1 MQHTNN
7 NSNTKQNVMQKVTF
21 MQINC
26 NNQDFEPMDTQFNS
40 IRLADDADLDAL
52 KTQIGT
58 ETVQRLLR
66 NYSLEN
72 FRVYSIHTKNG
83 YTGILELFI
92 TEAFANLIRGIL
104 TAFTDNEC
112 FDYIPN
118 GIDAFFS
125 MLKALTNS
133 NNAII
138 QKALQELPLK
148 TWAELYDNL
157 IPKYAHIDTTIT
169 NWETGL
175 NSNFNEYAPCII
187 L

>member
-7 NSNTKQNVMQKVTF
+7 NTQTQNIMQKVTF

-26 NNQDFEPMDTQFNS
+26 NSQDFDPMFTQFNS

-52 KTQIGT
+52 KIQIGT
-58 ETVQRLLR
+58 KTFRRLLK
-66 NYSLEN
+66 NYSPEN
-72 FRVYSIHTKNG
+72 FRVYSIHTKDG
-83 YTGILELFI
+83 YTGTLELFI

-133 NNAII
+133 NNDTI

>member
-7 NSNTKQNVMQKVTF
+7 NTQTQNIMQQVTF
-21 MQINC
+21 MQLNC
-26 NNQDFEPMDTQFNS
+26 NDPDFDPMVTQFNS
-40 IRLADDADLDAL
+40 IRLANDADLDAL

-58 ETVQRLLR
+58 ETVQRLLKDF
-66 NYSLEN
+66 YPEN
-72 FRVYSIHTKNG
+72 FRVYSINTKRG
-83 YTGILELFI
+83 YTGTLELFI
-92 TEAFANLIRGIL
+92 TEAFANLIKGIL
-104 TAFTDNEC
+104 TAFTDDEC
-112 FDYIPN
+112 FDYIPS

-133 NNAII
+133 NNATI

>member
-7 NSNTKQNVMQKVTF
+7 NTQTQNIMQQVTF
-21 MQINC
+21 MQLNC
-26 NNQDFEPMDTQFNS
+26 NDQDFDPMVTQFNS

-52 KTQIGT
+52 KIQIGT
-58 ETVQRLLR
+58 KTFRRLLKDF
-66 NYSLEN
+66 YPEN
-72 FRVYSIHTKNG
+72 FRVYSINTKKG
-83 YTGILELFI
+83 YTGTLELFI
-92 TEAFANLIRGIL
+92 TEAFANLIKGIL
-104 TAFTDNEC
+104 TAFTDDEC
-112 FDYIPN
+112 FDYIPS

-133 NNAII
+133 NNATI

>member
-1 MQHTNN
+1 MQHTN
-7 NSNTKQNVMQKVTF
+7 SNTQTQNIMQQVTF
-21 MQINC
+21 MQLNC
-26 NNQDFEPMDTQFNS
+26 NNQDFDPMITQFNS

-58 ETVQRLLR
+58 ETVQRLLKDF
-66 NYSLEN
+66 YPES
-72 FRVYSIHTKNG
+72 FRVYSINTKDG
-83 YTGILELFI
+83 YTGTLELFI
-92 TEAFANLIRGIL
+92 TEAFANLIKGIL

-133 NNAII
+133 NNTTI

>member
-1 MQHTNN
+1 MQHTN
-7 NSNTKQNVMQKVTF
+7 SNTQTQNTMQQVTF

-26 NNQDFEPMDTQFNS
+26 NNQDFDPMVTQFNS

-52 KTQIGT
+52 KIQIGT
-58 ETVQRLLR
+58 KTFRRLLKH
-66 NYSLEN
+66 YSFEN
-72 FRVYSIHTKNG
+72 FRVYSINTKEG
-83 YTGILELFI
+83 YTGTLERFI
-92 TEAFANLIRGIL
+92 TEAFAYLIRGIL

-112 FDYIPN
+112 FEYIPN

-157 IPKYAHIDTTIT
+157 IPKYAQIDTTIT

>member
-1 MQHTNN
+1 MQHTNT
-7 NSNTKQNVMQKVTF
+7 NTQTQNIMQQVTF
-21 MQINC
+21 MQLNC
-26 NNQDFEPMDTQFNS
+26 NNQDFDPMVTQFNS
-40 IRLADDADLDAL
+40 IRPADDADLDAL

-58 ETVQRLLR
+58 ETAQRLLKDF
-66 NYSLEN
+66 YPEN
-72 FRVYSIHTKNG
+72 FRVYSINTKDG
-83 YTGILELFI
+83 YTGTLELFI

-112 FDYIPN
+112 FDYIPS

-175 NSNFNEYAPCII
+175 NSNFNEYAPCI
-187 L
+187 LL

>member
-7 NSNTKQNVMQKVTF
+7 NSKHTNVMQQVTF

-26 NNQDFEPMDTQFNS
+26 NNQDFDPMVTQFNS
-40 IRLADDADLDAL
+40 IRLADDANLDAL

-58 ETVQRLLR
+58 ETVQRLLED
-66 NYSLEN
+66 YSLEN
-72 FRVYSIHTKNG
+72 FRVYSINTKDG
-83 YTGILELFI
+83 YTGTLELFI

-104 TAFTDNEC
+104 TAFTDDEC

-133 NNAII
+133 NNATI

-157 IPKYAHIDTTIT
+157 IPKYAQIDTTIT

-175 NSNFNEYAPCII
+175 NSNFNEYAPCI
-187 L
+187 LL

>member
-1 MQHTNN
+1 MQHTN
-7 NSNTKQNVMQKVTF
+7 SNTQTQNIMQQVTF

-26 NNQDFEPMDTQFNS
+26 NNQDFDPMATQFNYIS
-40 IRLADDADLDAL
+40 LANDADLDAL
-52 KTQIGT
+52 KIQIGT
-58 ETVQRLLR
+58 KTFRRLLKD
-66 NYSLEN
+66 YSIEN
-72 FRVYSIHTKNG
+72 FRVYSINTKDG
-83 YTGILELFI
+83 YTGTLELFI

-133 NNAII
+133 NNATI

-148 TWAELYDNL
+148 TWAELYDSL

>member
-1 MQHTNN
+1 MQHTN
-7 NSNTKQNVMQKVTF
+7 SNTQTQNIMQQVTF

-26 NNQDFEPMDTQFNS
+26 NNQDFDPMATQFNYIS
-40 IRLADDADLDAL
+40 LANDADLDAL
-52 KTQIGT
+52 KIQIGT
-58 ETVQRLLR
+58 KTFRRLLKD
-66 NYSLEN
+66 YSLEN
-72 FRVYSIHTKNG
+72 FRVYSINTKDG
-83 YTGILELFI
+83 YTGTLELFI

-133 NNAII
+133 NNATI

>member
-1 MQHTNN
+1 MQHTN
-7 NSNTKQNVMQKVTF
+7 SNTQTQNIMQQVTF

-26 NNQDFEPMDTQFNS
+26 NNQDFDPMDTQFNS
-40 IRLADDADLDAL
+40 IRLADDDDLDAL
-52 KTQIGT
+52 KIQIGT
-58 ETVQRLLR
+58 KTFRRLLKG
-66 NYSLEN
+66 YSPEN
-72 FRVYSIHTKNG
+72 FRVYSINTKDG
-83 YTGILELFI
+83 YTGTLELFI

-104 TAFTDNEC
+104 IAFTDDEC

-133 NNAII
+133 NNATI

>member
-7 NSNTKQNVMQKVTF
+7 NTQTQNIMQQVTF

-26 NNQDFEPMDTQFNS
+26 NNQDFDPMDTQFNS
-40 IRLADDADLDAL
+40 IRLADDDDLDAL
-52 KTQIGT
+52 KIQIGT
-58 ETVQRLLR
+58 KTFRRLLKG
-66 NYSLEN
+66 YSPEN
-72 FRVYSIHTKNG
+72 FRVYSINTKDG
-83 YTGILELFI
+83 YTGTLELFI

-133 NNAII
+133 NNATI

-175 NSNFNEYAPCII
+175 NSNFNEYAPCI
-187 L
+187 LL

>member
-1 MQHTNN
+1 
-7 NSNTKQNVMQKVTF
+7 
-21 MQINC
+21 
-26 NNQDFEPMDTQFNS
+26 
-40 IRLADDADLDAL
+40 
-52 KTQIGT
+52 
-58 ETVQRLLR
+58 
-66 NYSLEN
+66 
-72 FRVYSIHTKNG
+72 
-83 YTGILELFI
+83 
-92 TEAFANLIRGIL
+92 
-104 TAFTDNEC
+104 
-112 FDYIPN
+112 
-118 GIDAFFS
+118 

-133 NNAII
+133 NNATI

>member
-1 MQHTNN
+1 MQHTQTNT
-7 NSNTKQNVMQKVTF
+7 NSKQNIMQQVTF
-21 MQINC
+21 MQLNC
-26 NNQDFEPMDTQFNS
+26 NNQDFDPMVTQFNS

-66 NYSLEN
+66 DFYPES
-72 FRVYSIHTKNG
+72 FRVYSINTKDG
-83 YTGILELFI
+83 YTGTLELFI
-92 TEAFANLIRGIL
+92 TKAFANLISGIL

-112 FDYIPN
+112 FDYTPS

-133 NNAII
+133 NNATI

>member
-1 MQHTNN
+1 MQHT
-7 NSNTKQNVMQKVTF
+7 NSNTKQNVMQQVTF
-21 MQINC
+21 MQVSC
-26 NNQDFEPMDTQFNS
+26 NNHGFDPMVTQFNS

-58 ETVQRLLR
+58 ETVQRLLKD
-66 NYSLEN
+66 YFIEN
-72 FRVYSIHTKNG
+72 FRVYSINTKDG
-83 YTGILELFI
+83 YTGTLELFI
-92 TEAFANLIRGIL
+92 TEAFANLISGIL
-104 TAFTDNEC
+104 TAFTDDEC
-112 FDYIPN
+112 FDYIPS

-133 NNAII
+133 NNATI

-175 NSNFNEYAPCII
+175 NINFNEYAPCII

>member
-1 MQHTNN
+1 MQHTNT
-7 NSNTKQNVMQKVTF
+7 NTQTQNIMQQVTF
-21 MQINC
+21 MQLNC
-26 NNQDFEPMDTQFNS
+26 NNQDFDPMVTQFSS

-58 ETVQRLLR
+58 GTVQRLLKDF
-66 NYSLEN
+66 YPEN
-72 FRVYSIHTKNG
+72 FRVYSINTKDG
-83 YTGILELFI
+83 YTETLELFI

-112 FDYIPN
+112 FDYIPS

-133 NNAII
+133 NNATI

>member
-7 NSNTKQNVMQKVTF
+7 NTNSKQNIMQKVTF

-26 NNQDFEPMDTQFNS
+26 NSQDFDPMATQFNS
-40 IRLADDADLDAL
+40 IRLADDADLDTL
-52 KTQIGT
+52 KIQIGT
-58 ETVQRLLR
+58 KTFRRLLKD
-66 NYSLEN
+66 YSPEN
-72 FRVYSIHTKNG
+72 FRVYSINTKDG
-83 YTGILELFI
+83 YTGTLELFI
-92 TEAFANLIRGIL
+92 TEAFANLTRGIL

-133 NNAII
+133 NNATI

>member
-7 NSNTKQNVMQKVTF
+7 NSKHTNVMQQVTF

-26 NNQDFEPMDTQFNS
+26 NNQDFDPMVTQFNS
-40 IRLADDADLDAL
+40 IRLADDANLDAL

-58 ETVQRLLR
+58 ETVQRLLED
-66 NYSLEN
+66 YDPEN
-72 FRVYSIHTKNG
+72 FRVYTICMPNG
-83 YTGILELFI
+83 YTGTLELFI
-92 TEAFANLIRGIL
+92 TGAFANLIYGIL
-104 TAFTDNEC
+104 TAFGDDDC
-112 FDYIPN
+112 FDYIPC

-148 TWAELYDNL
+148 TWAELYNNL
-157 IPKYAHIDTTIT
+157 IPKYAQIDTTIT

>member
-1 MQHTNN
+1 MQHTN
-7 NSNTKQNVMQKVTF
+7 SNTQTQNIMQQVTF

-26 NNQDFEPMDTQFNS
+26 NNQDFDPMATQFNYIS
-40 IRLADDADLDAL
+40 LANDADLDAL
-52 KTQIGT
+52 KIQIGT
-58 ETVQRLLR
+58 KTFRRLLKD
-66 NYSLEN
+66 YSIEN
-72 FRVYSIHTKNG
+72 FRVYSINTKDG
-83 YTGILELFI
+83 YTGTLELFI

-133 NNAII
+133 NNATI

>member
-7 NSNTKQNVMQKVTF
+7 NSKHSNVMQQVTF
-21 MQINC
+21 MQVNC
-26 NNQDFEPMDTQFNS
+26 NNGDFDPMATQFNS
-40 IRLADDADLDAL
+40 IRLANNADLDAL
-52 KTQIGT
+52 KSQIGT
-58 ETVQRLLR
+58 ETVHRLLED
-66 NYSLEN
+66 YDPEN
-72 FRVYSIHTKNG
+72 FRVYSINTENG
-83 YTGILELFI
+83 YTGTLELFI
-92 TEAFANLIRGIL
+92 TEAFGNLIRGIL
-104 TAFTDNEC
+104 TAFGDDDC
-112 FDYIPN
+112 FDYIPC

-125 MLKALTNS
+125 MLQALTRS
-133 NNAII
+133 NNDTI

>member
-1 MQHTNN
+1 MQHTN
-7 NSNTKQNVMQKVTF
+7 SNTQTQNIMQKVTF

-26 NNQDFEPMDTQFNS
+26 NSQDFDPMFTQFNS

-58 ETVQRLLR
+58 KTFRRLLKG
-66 NYSLEN
+66 YSPEN
-72 FRVYSIHTKNG
+72 FRVYSIHTKDG
-83 YTGILELFI
+83 YTGTLELFI

-133 NNAII
+133 NNATI

-175 NSNFNEYAPCII
+175 NSNFNEYAPCI
-187 L
+187 LL